1 MRTQP
6 EIFEDLVL
14 AEASAWLA
22 RLQGPGR
29 TDAAEAAFKTWLAED
44 AAHARAFARVTDIW
58 DIIPGAVQFSN
69 ASTAAQA
76 RRPRQQRQRQRWW
89 LATAACL
96 ACVLMAGAG
105 AWLYL
110 RDPIYRT
117 AIGEQRTVA
126 LSDGTYITLN
136 TDTALTVS
144 YRQAVRRI
152 HLEHGE
158 AMFEVA
164 KNRQR
169 PFIVQA
175 GNEQVR
181 ALGTVF
187 DVRSDPNSIIVSLLN
202 GRVEVSPH
210 PVTRSPVQLAQTT
223 VLSPGERITLNSRG
237 GQTLDR
243 PSMAEMTAWRQG
255 EVMFD
260 NVTLADAIAELDR
273 YGDTRVELGDPTLA
287 PLRVSG
293 VFAIRNPGEFA
304 STVAQLHGLTVVRSN
319 DRTIIER

>member
-58 DIIPGAVQFSN
+58 DIIPGAARFSG
-69 ASTAAQA
+69 ASTATHA
-76 RRPRQQRQRQRWW
+76 RRPRPRQRLW
-89 LATAACL
+89 LAAAACF
-96 ACVLMAGAG
+96 ACLSVVGG
-105 AWLYL
+105 GTWLYL
-110 RDPIYRT
+110 RDPVYRT

-126 LSDGTYITLN
+126 LIDGTYISLN

-144 YRQAVRRI
+144 YRQAERRI

-158 AMFEVA
+158 AMFDVSR
-164 KNRQR
+164 NPQR
-169 PFIVQA
+169 PFFVQV

-187 DVRSDPNSIIVSLLN
+187 DVRSEKDGLAVFLLK

-210 PVTRSPVQLAQTT
+210 PVAPSSIQLAQAT
-223 VLSPGERITLNSRG
+223 VLSPGDRITLNSSG

-243 PSMAEMTAWRQG
+243 PNIAEMTAWRQG

-260 NVTLADAIAELDR
+260 NATLSDAIAELDR
-273 YGDTRVELGDPTLA
+273 YGVTHVELGDPALA
-287 PLRVSG
+287 SLRVSG
-293 VFAIRNPGEFA
+293 VFAVRNPGEFA
-304 STVAQLHGLTVVRSN
+304 STVAELHELKVVRSG